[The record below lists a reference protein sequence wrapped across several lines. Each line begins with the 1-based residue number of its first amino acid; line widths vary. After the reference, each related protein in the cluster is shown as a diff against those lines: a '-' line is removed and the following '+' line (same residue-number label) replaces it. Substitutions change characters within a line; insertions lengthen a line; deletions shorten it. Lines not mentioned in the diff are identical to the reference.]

1 MKKLLFMSVCVAAT
15 IAVCT
20 SCQSEKIVNRQYP
33 TVDVDFRSIKSY
45 PDSVSDHANA
55 ILFSGCEPNWECGL
69 IGESSDRLYVELS
82 RPDDDFSITT
92 WVNKSAFSVDT
103 VVDLEYERVKPRYH
117 FVEGKQMPGIE
128 AIMTQQL
135 PVLVYAD
142 SVSASFIA
150 AVSNIPWMNLLWG
163 GRIIDKSETRLKV
176 ELMQDLAQPGSTE
189 SLITGW
195 VEKGVPVVFPPKNG
209 ADSKAGPNLFI
220 LYQKPTV
227 HSGNQRYVRNYIN
240 RKELAV
246 LDYAVDENGEKW
258 LKVKFFYLNPLDAT
272 PVVGWINQWSTNL
285 SDAGCRF

>member
-33 TVDVDFRSIKSY
+33 TVDVDFGSIKSY
-45 PDSVSDHANA
+45 PDSISDHANA

-103 VVDLEYERVKPRYH
+103 VVELEYERVKPRYH
-117 FVEGKQMPGIE
+117 FVDGKQMPGIE
-128 AIMTQQL
+128 AIMTKQL
-135 PVLVYAD
+135 RVLVYAD
-142 SVSASFIA
+142 SVSASFSA
-150 AVSNIPWMNLLWG
+150 ALSNIPWMSLFWG
-163 GRIIDKSETRLKV
+163 GRIIDKSENRLKM

-195 VEKGVPVVFPPKNG
+195 VEKGMPVVFPPKNG

-240 RKELAV
+240 KKELLI
-246 LDYAVDENGEKW
+246 LDYAIDENGEKW

-272 PVVGWINQWSTNL
+272 PVVGWINQWSANL
-285 SDAGCRF
+285 QDGVD